1 MLSFFIKPGSVR
13 ARIAPSPTGWLH
25 LGTART
31 ALFNY
36 LFAKKHGGKFI
47 LRIEDTDLER
57 SDKKYEKD
65 IIENLKWLGIEW
77 DEGPDIGGEYA
88 PYRQSERTG
97 IYSKYIAK
105 LLEDGATPTG
115 RQAAFYCFH
124 SEEELETERKSL
136 LEKKESPKHVC
147 AHFGLAEEKKREL
160 MAKGNYVI
168 RFRPP
173 KKIVTFE
180 DLIRGKIEF
189 DSSLMGDISI
199 AKELSVPL
207 YNFAVV
213 VDDYEM
219 KINFVIRGE
228 DHISNT
234 PKQILL
240 QEALGFP
247 VPVYAHLP
255 LILNPD
261 RTKLSK
267 RFAQTSIVDYKNDGF
282 LPEVLVNFIA
292 LLGWNP
298 GTDEDFFAL
307 ADLEKKFSLERVQ
320 KSGAVFNLEK
330 LEWLNGH
337 YIRQKDLDELV
348 KLCLPYFGREAD
360 FEYAKKIVS
369 LERER
374 MKKLSDIKAAA
385 ELFFAEELEYEKE
398 LLRWK
403 KIDDEKIKTNLTAAK
418 EILGKIN
425 DSDFSAGNIKSGLDE
440 KAKETGTGEL
450 FWPLRVALSG
460 RKFSPPPQ
468 DIAAILGK
476 EKSLKRIDEA
486 LKKV

>member
-1 MLSFFIKPGSVR
+1 MPKLPVIKPGSVR
-13 ARIAPSPTGWLH
+13 TRIAPSPTGWLH

-65 IIENLKWLGIEW
+65 IIEQLKWLGIEW
-77 DEGPDIGGEYA
+77 DEGPDAGGEYA
-88 PYRQSERTG
+88 PYRQSERTA
-97 IYSKYIAK
+97 IYSKYAEK
-105 LLEDGATPTG
+105 LLEENK
-115 RQAAFYCFH
+115 AFYCFH
-124 SEEELETERKSL
+124 SEEELEAERKTQL
-136 LEKKESPKHVC
+136 DKKQSPKHVC
-147 AHFGLAEEKKREL
+147 AHFGLDEEKKREL

-168 RFRPP
+168 RFRPA
-173 KKIVTFE
+173 KKKVVFE
-180 DLIRGKIEF
+180 DLIRGEIEF
-189 DSSLMGDISI
+189 DSELLGDFSI
-199 AKELSVPL
+199 AKEVSVPL

-240 QEALGFP
+240 QEALGFEMP
-247 VPVYAHLP
+247 KYAHLP

-267 RFAQTSIVDYKNDGF
+267 RFNKTSILDYKKEGF
-282 LPEVLVNFIA
+282 LPEALVNFIA
-292 LLGWNP
+292 MLGWNP
-298 GTDEDFFAL
+298 GTDEDFFGL
-307 ADLEKKFSLERVQ
+307 ADLEKRFSLERVQ

-330 LEWLNGH
+330 LEWLNSH
-337 YIRQKDLDELV
+337 YIRQMDLGELTR
-348 KLCLPYFGREAD
+348 LCLPYFGREVD
-360 FEYAKKIVS
+360 FEYAEKIVA

-374 MKKLSDIKAAA
+374 MKKLSDIKEAA
-385 ELFFAEELEYEKE
+385 EMFFAEKFEYDKE

-403 KIDDEKIKTNLTAAK
+403 GAADEKTKENLNAAK
-418 EILGKIN
+418 EILNEISEGEFNAAKI
-425 DSDFSAGNIKSGLDE
+425 KEELDK
-440 KAKETGTGEL
+440 KAKETGAGDL
-450 FWPLRVALSG
+450 YWPLRVSLSG

-468 DIAAILGK
+468 EIAAILGK
-476 EKSLKRIDEA
+476 KKTLERIDEA

>member
-1 MLSFFIKPGSVR
+1 MSDSSFLKSGSVR
-13 ARIAPSPTGWLH
+13 TRIAPSPTGWLH

-36 LFAKKHGGKFI
+36 LFAKKHGGKFV

-65 IIENLKWLGIEW
+65 IIEQLRWLGIEW
-77 DEGPDIGGEYA
+77 DEGPDAGGEFA
-88 PYRQSERTG
+88 PYRQTERTG
-97 IYSKYIAK
+97 IYSKYIEK
-105 LLEDGATPTG
+105 LLEDGLT
-115 RQAAFYCFH
+115 FYCFH
-124 SEEELETERKSL
+124 SEEELEAERKAQL
-136 LEKKESPKHVC
+136 DKKQSPKHVC
-147 AHFGLAEEKKREL
+147 GHFGLPEEKKREL

-173 KKIVTFE
+173 KKKVAFE
-180 DLIRGKIEF
+180 DLIRGEIEF
-189 DSSLMGDISI
+189 DSELLGDFSI
-199 AKELSVPL
+199 AKEVSVPL

-228 DHISNT
+228 DHIPNT

-240 QEALGFP
+240 GEALGFP
-247 VPVYAHLP
+247 IPRFAHLP

-267 RFAQTSIVDYKNDGF
+267 RFARTSIRDYREEGF
-282 LPEVLVNFIA
+282 LPEALVNFIA

-298 GTDEDFFAL
+298 GTDEDFFGL
-307 ADLEKKFSLERVQ
+307 ADLEKRFSLERVQ
-320 KSGAVFNLEK
+320 KSGAVFNREK

-337 YIRQKDLDELV
+337 YIRQKDLDELTR
-348 KLCLPYFGREAD
+348 LCLPYFGRSAD
-360 FEYAKKIVS
+360 FEYAKKIVA

-374 MKKLSDIKAAA
+374 MKKLSDIKDAAD
-385 ELFFAEELEYEKE
+385 LFLADKLEYDKE

-403 KIDDEKIKTNLTAAK
+403 NAADEKTKANLNAAK
-418 EILGKIN
+418 EILNGILENEFNAAKI
-425 DSDFSAGNIKSGLDE
+425 KEELDK
-440 KAKETGTGEL
+440 KAKETGAGDL
-450 FWPLRVALSG
+450 YWPLRVSLSG
-460 RKFSPPPQ
+460 KKFSPPPQ

-476 EKSLKRIDEA
+476 EKTLERIDEA
-486 LKKV
+486 VKKV

>member
-1 MLSFFIKPGSVR
+1 MSKLPFIKPGSVR
-13 ARIAPSPTGWLH
+13 TRIAPSPTGWLH
-25 LGTART
+25 LGTVRT

-65 IIENLKWLGIEW
+65 IIENLRWLGIEW
-77 DEGPDIGGEYA
+77 DEGPDAGGECA
-88 PYRQSERTG
+88 PYRQSERTA
-97 IYSKYIAK
+97 IYSKYIEK
-105 LLEDGATPTG
+105 LLEENKV
-115 RQAAFYCFH
+115 FYCFH
-124 SEEELETERKSL
+124 SEEELESERKKQ
-136 LEKKESPKHVC
+136 LEKKYSPKHIC
-147 AHFGLAEEKKREL
+147 AHFGLPEEKKREL
-160 MAKGNYVI
+160 MAEGNYVI

-173 KKIVTFE
+173 KKKVVFE
-180 DLIRGKIEF
+180 DLIRGEIEF
-189 DSSLMGDISI
+189 DSELLGDFSI
-199 AKELSVPL
+199 AKEVSVPL

-213 VDDYEM
+213 IDDYEM

-240 QEALGFP
+240 GEALGFP
-247 VPVYAHLP
+247 VPRFAHLP

-267 RFAQTSIVDYKNDGF
+267 RFNKTSILDYKEEGF
-282 LPEVLVNFIA
+282 LPEAVVNFIA

-298 GTDEDFFAL
+298 GTDEDFFTL
-307 ADLEKKFSLERVQ
+307 GDLEKRFSLERVQ
-320 KSGAVFNLEK
+320 KSGAIFNREK

-337 YIRQKDLDELV
+337 YIRQMDLGELTQ
-348 KLCLPYFGREAD
+348 LCLPYFGREVD
-360 FEYAKKIVS
+360 FKYAEKIVA
-369 LERER
+369 LEHER
-374 MKKLSDIKAAA
+374 MKKLSDIKGAA
-385 ELFFAEELEYEKE
+385 ELFLAENLEYDKE

-403 KIDDEKIKTNLTAAK
+403 GAAGEKTKENLNAAR
-418 EILGKIN
+418 EILNAIPEN
-425 DSDFSAGNIKSGLDE
+425 DFSAAKIKEELDK
-440 KAKETGTGEL
+440 KAEETGPGDL
-450 FWPLRVALSG
+450 YWPLRVSLSG

-476 EKSLKRIDEA
+476 EKTLKRIDEA